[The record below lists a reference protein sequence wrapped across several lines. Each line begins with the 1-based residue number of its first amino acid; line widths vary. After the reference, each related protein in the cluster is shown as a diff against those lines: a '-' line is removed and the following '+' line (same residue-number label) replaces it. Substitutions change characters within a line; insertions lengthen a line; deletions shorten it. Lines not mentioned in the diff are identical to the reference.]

1 MYHIAR
7 CLLAFTV
14 MEILRVLALSL
25 TVALWWDPAW
35 PKRYWFGIEHYQCD
49 TVYKCIKLSETS
61 ACCTEPLAVVCFN
74 GSLSDSVVEDVWDIF
89 KIDGPVLGTLG
100 CWVGTRPIS
109 VERYLRNSRLT
120 DGMST
125 PWCWVEDIWDFQDWW
140 LEPGRLGALSFNT
153 TEMLILEYD

>member
-1 MYHIAR
+1 MYFNLGNILNQSWG
-7 CLLAFTV
+7 LLGF
-14 MEILRVLALSL
+14 RVTRRRDL
-25 TVALWWDPAW
+25 
-35 PKRYWFGIEHYQCD
+35 
-49 TVYKCIKLSETS
+49 
-61 ACCTEPLAVVCFN
+61 FN
-74 GSLSDSVVEDVWDIF
+74 GSLSDSVVEDVWDIC
-89 KIDGPVLGTLG
+89 KIDGPVLGTLE

-153 TEMLILEYD
+153 TEMLILEDD

>member
-1 MYHIAR
+1 M
-7 CLLAFTV
+7 
-14 MEILRVLALSL
+14 LRTQKYVYRKRSIIIVTQIK
-25 TVALWWDPAW
+25 TVALWWNPAW

-49 TVYKCIKLSETS
+49 TVYKCMKLSETS

-125 PWCWVEDIWDFQDWW
+125 PWCWVEGIWDFQDWW
-140 LEPGRLGALSFNT
+140 LDLVDLVRWVLIRLKC
-153 TEMLILEYD
+153 